1 MCHIILST
9 KEADRRYL
17 LLKKGGAEI
26 STGSAGRELT
36 EYFIIDSSPSMSVE
50 ENGTVILFNV
60 VFKRR
65 LTNVA
70 LMTFLPSMLLIAIS
84 YSTSYFRLPNFFN
97 TAITVNLTVMLTTTN
112 LLISVTTKL
121 AQTSYIKW
129 MEAWLIFAQL
139 VPFIQVQGLKSK
151 ICF

>member
-9 KEADRRYL
+9 QEADRRYL
-17 LLKKGGAEI
+17 LLKKGAAEI
-26 STGSAGRELT
+26 STGNSGRELT
-36 EYFIIDSSPSMSVE
+36 EYFIIDSSPSMSVG
-50 ENGTVILFNV
+50 ENATAILFNV

-65 LTNVA
+65 LTNIA

-112 LLISVTTKL
+112 LLISETTKL
-121 AQTSYIKW
+121 AQTSYLKW
-129 MEAWLIFAQL
+129 MEGWLIFAQL
-139 VPFIQVQGLKSK
+139 VPFIQVSG
-151 ICF
+151 CEM